1 MRSTQSVPVLV
12 SAWAVRGNVGV
23 GVGAGLLVGVALAVC
38 VGYAVALTVC
48 VGVRAGLGV
57 AVVGSTQ
64 RSGSESV
71 ALVALLPKDAG
82 KQTCQYKQR
91 RSERPCKWTTPLPE

>member
-1 MRSTQSVPVLV
+1 MLAW
-12 SAWAVRGNVGV
+12 AWAVRGNF
-23 GVGAGLLVGVALAVC
+23 GVGAGLVVGVVLAFG
-38 VGYAVALTVC
+38 VGYGVALTVG